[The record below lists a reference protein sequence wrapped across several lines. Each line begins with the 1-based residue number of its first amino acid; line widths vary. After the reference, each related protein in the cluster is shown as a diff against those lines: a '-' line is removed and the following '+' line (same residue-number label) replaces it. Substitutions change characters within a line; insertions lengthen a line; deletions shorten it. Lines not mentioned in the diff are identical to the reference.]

1 MVEYPEE
8 TRLKDGTPITLRPIE
23 EGDFQGLVSFF
34 QSLPEEDRLYLK
46 EDVAD
51 TKVIRKW
58 VDHIDPLHIRALLA
72 LHGDR
77 IIGDATLHV
86 GRRGWSRHLGEIRC
100 VVAREYQRK
109 GLGSVMAYHL
119 LQEAKHRRLKVIKTE
134 LMSNQIGAIKAFS
147 RIGFERSALL
157 RGHAVD
163 LTGKQRDLVIMSS
176 DTDQAWNKMEDL
188 ILGMDLRVRR

>member
-46 EDVAD
+46 EDVTD

-58 VDHIDPLHIRALLA
+58 VEHIDPLHIRALLA
-72 LHGDR
+72 LHGDK
-77 IIGDATLHV
+77 IVGDATLHI
-86 GRRGWSRHLGEIRC
+86 GGRGWSRHLGEIRC

-119 LQEAKHRRLKVIKTE
+119 LLEAKRRRLKVLKTE
-134 LMSNQIGAIKAFS
+134 LMSNQMGAIKAFS

-163 LTGKQRDLVIMSS
+163 LKGKQHDLVIMSS
-176 DTDQAWNKMEDL
+176 DTEQAWKTMEDL

>member
-8 TRLKDGTPITLRPIE
+8 TRLKDGTPIILRPIE
-23 EGDFQGLVSFF
+23 EGDFEGLVSFF

-72 LHGDR
+72 LHGDK
-77 IIGDATLHV
+77 IVGDATLHIS
-86 GRRGWSRHLGEIRC
+86 GRGWSRHLGEIRC

-119 LQEAKHRRLKVIKTE
+119 LLEARHRKLKVLKTE
-134 LMSNQIGAIKAFS
+134 LMSNQLGAIKAFS

-163 LTGKQRDLVIMSS
+163 LKGKQHDLVVLSTE
-176 DTDQAWNKMEDL
+176 TDQAWKTMEDL
-188 ILGMDLRVRR
+188 IMGMDLRVRR